1 MKQHKEFLYPLVY
14 IFSCGT
20 YILRRVV
27 ISVVLEEI
35 SVHLEEFINHPLGD
49 RRHDHIM
56 SINIYPPLRHLQKKS
71 FKNLI
76 KIQLRMANFQ
86 PDQIKLGVGYHLSLH
101 EVVDIAHIVKLAHK
115 FSKIL
120 GLRITRKHGILNH
133 GQGTVVEVKEFSS
146 LGSSVLKLDNTA
158 TASLVRPEINVIGPG
173 KMCKALNPCI
183 YPLFFGSSVQKR
195 THKKQRK
202 KAI

>member
-1 MKQHKEFLYPLVY
+1 MNNCPRKNPTYNKNTHTTWLLGSKPHAMKQHKEFLYPLVY

-49 RRHDHIM
+49 RRHDRIM

-76 KIQLRMANFQ
+76 KIQL
-86 PDQIKLGVGYHLSLH
+86 
-101 EVVDIAHIVKLAHK
+101 
-115 FSKIL
+115 
-120 GLRITRKHGILNH
+120 
-133 GQGTVVEVKEFSS
+133 
-146 LGSSVLKLDNTA
+146 
-158 TASLVRPEINVIGPG
+158 
-173 KMCKALNPCI
+173 
-183 YPLFFGSSVQKR
+183 
-195 THKKQRK
+195 
-202 KAI
+202 